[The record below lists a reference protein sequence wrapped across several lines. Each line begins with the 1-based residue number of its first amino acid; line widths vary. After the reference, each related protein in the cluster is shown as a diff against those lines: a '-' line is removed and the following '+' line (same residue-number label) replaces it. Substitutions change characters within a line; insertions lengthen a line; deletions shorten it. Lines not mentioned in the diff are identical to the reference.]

1 MTPVA
6 LFLFLAA
13 VFAGLVA
20 LQTVTRIRG
29 ARLTVS
35 TTAIFCLTV
44 IAGFFAW
51 RSHRAIRQL
60 QSLIDVPPYDQ
71 TIYVPNQQ
79 EVHSIAAV
87 LGAVPVMSYPFS
99 REQAQQI
106 KRDLLSQHASADYW
120 ILKTAAKPAAIRDF
134 YKMTSHR
141 RDWEIVEE
149 SNTHFAL
156 RRNQSRL
163 MIFFLDDF
171 PRPQTS
177 IVYVLSPT

>member
-51 RSHRAIRQL
+51 R
-60 QSLIDVPPYDQ
+60 SLIDVPPYDQ

-120 ILKTAAKPAAIRDF
+120 ILETSAKPAAIRDF